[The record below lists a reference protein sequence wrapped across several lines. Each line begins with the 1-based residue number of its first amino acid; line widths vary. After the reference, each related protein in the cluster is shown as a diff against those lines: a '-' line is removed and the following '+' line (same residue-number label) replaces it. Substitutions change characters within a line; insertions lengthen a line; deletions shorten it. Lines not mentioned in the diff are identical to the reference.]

1 MSSLPVRLRLTLA
14 FTAVMAAVLA
24 ATGAFLY
31 LRLENELDASL
42 ERSLRSRADEVSA
55 LAGTAGSPLNSAA
68 EDPLAPERESF
79 SQVIGAGGEVIDGTT
94 NRRALSQDQLTR
106 ARRGPLFADRGPF
119 PGVDDPV
126 RMLAKPVERGG
137 RDLVVVVGASRD
149 DRDEALS
156 SLLWLLLTGGPV
168 TLLLTALAG
177 YGLTSVAMRPIDE
190 LVDRLERSVERERG
204 FVASASHELRTP
216 LALLKGELELALRA
230 GRSPE
235 ELRAAI
241 GSAAEESDRLIQLAE
256 DLLVLARF
264 DEGKL
269 PVRPEPLQLDELL
282 EAVARRFENRSDG
295 RLRIEAD
302 PGLVV
307 EADRMRV
314 EQALSNLVDNALRY
328 AEGPV
333 TLAASSSAGSVELR
347 VRDEGPGFPE
357 ELIDTA
363 FERFTRG
370 DRARARGGTGLGL
383 VTADE
388 AGSARTGYRLGRQ
401 PPEGG
406 AEVGI
411 ELPARAHSLGG
422 QGPLAVSEIPLR
434 WRPAASPKLPSC
446 WTCPRP
452 QSEVSS
458 RRARWRP
465 GRSTGAGESRG
476 TPSSVR
482 G

>member
-1 MSSLPVRLRLTLA
+1 MSRLPVRLRLTLA
-14 FTAVMAAVLA
+14 FTLVMAVVLT

-31 LRLENELDASL
+31 LRLESELDASL

-55 LAGTAGSPLNSAA
+55 LAGAGGSPLGSAEEA
-68 EDPLAPERESF
+68 PLAPERESF
-79 SQVIGAGGEVIDGTT
+79 AQVIGPGGEVIDGTT
-94 NRRALSQDQLTR
+94 RAPALSRDQVRR

-119 PGVDDPV
+119 QGVDDAT
-126 RMLAKPVERGG
+126 RILAKPVERGG
-137 RDLVVVVGASRD
+137 RDLVVVVGASSEES
-149 DRDEALS
+149 DEALS

-230 GRSPE
+230 GRSPD

-241 GSAAEESDRLIQLAE
+241 ASAAEESDRLVQLAE

-282 EAVARRFENRSDG
+282 QAVARRFENRSDG
-295 RLRIEAD
+295 RLRIDAD

-328 AEGPV
+328 ADGPV
-333 TLAASSSAGSVELR
+333 TLTASSSPGSVDLR
-347 VRDEGPGFPE
+347 VRDEGPGFPD

-370 DRARARGGTGLGL
+370 DRARTRGGTGLGL
-383 VTADE
+383 AIVE
-388 AGSARTGYRLGRQ
+388 AVARAHGGSAAAANRPG
-401 PPEGG
+401 GG

-411 ELPARAHSLGG
+411 DLPA
-422 QGPLAVSEIPLR
+422 
-434 WRPAASPKLPSC
+434 
-446 WTCPRP
+446 T
-452 QSEVSS
+452 
-458 RRARWRP
+458 
-465 GRSTGAGESRG
+465 
-476 TPSSVR
+476 TPS
-482 G
+482 

>member
-1 MSSLPVRLRLTLA
+1 MSRLPVRLRLTLA
-14 FTAVMAAVLA
+14 FTAVMAVVLT

-55 LAGTAGSPLNSAA
+55 LAGTAGSPLGSAA

-79 SQVIGAGGEVIDGTT
+79 SQVIGAGGVVIDGTT
-94 NRRALSQDQLTR
+94 RQRALSPDQLRR
-106 ARRGPLFADRGPF
+106 ARHGPLFADRGPF

-137 RDLVVVVGASRD
+137 RNLVVVVGASRD

-241 GSAAEESDRLIQLAE
+241 ASAAEESDRLVQLAE

-269 PVRPEPLQLDELL
+269 PVRPELLQLDELL
-282 EAVARRFENRSDG
+282 QAVARRFANRSDG

-307 EADRMRV
+307 EADRIRV

-328 AEGPV
+328 GEGMV

-347 VRDEGPGFPE
+347 VSDEGPGFPE

-370 DRARARGGTGLGL
+370 DRARTRGGTGLGL
-383 VTADE
+383 TIVE
-388 AGSARTGYRLGRQ
+388 AVARAHGGSAAAANR
-401 PPEGG
+401 PDGG

-411 ELPARAHSLGG
+411 ALPAS
-422 QGPLAVSEIPLR
+422 
-434 WRPAASPKLPSC
+434 
-446 WTCPRP
+446 
-452 QSEVSS
+452 
-458 RRARWRP
+458 AR
-465 GRSTGAGESRG
+465 S
-476 TPSSVR
+476 
-482 G
+482 